1 MTVMK
6 RCVPFALALGSF
18 LLGDATPKP
27 QETKPCQSP
36 EGEFVIYG
44 KLQNMPDSL
53 VIELS
58 QLDSESMHVITSDTV
73 VAGTFVLRD
82 TITDSKACK
91 LFLSIKEPVLFDAYL
106 NVWVKSGACVHITGE
121 NRLVSLWRVQ
131 SNVPEQRYET
141 AFSLLNLLE
150 RKQQLIYM
158 AEMGE
163 LHSRSLEAYYD
174 QTIAEKEDSLFRL
187 IRLYRD
193 SMALRELHY
202 MKEAPVTPV
211 WLDRYHTYAS
221 FLRWNKD
228 FGHADL
234 IRSLYDRMSESDR
247 ATKIGQIIT
256 DYVNLPPQVNIGD
269 QMLDGDLYDIKGR
282 VRNLSRFKGKCILLN
297 FWSGESPAC
306 MRSFIE
312 LEQIIKQYRSV
323 KVVSICMDPKQ
334 QWIDVVKRNQ
344 LIGSQWN
351 ELKTWRTG
359 LAAAYQVAA
368 LPFYVL
374 ISPEGVVVDMWGG
387 GEYGSTKKRVQKLL
401 SQDLKKMEV
410 DQ

>member
-1 MTVMK
+1 MK
-6 RCVPFALALGSF
+6 KWVSFALVMVCF
-18 LLGDATPKP
+18 LLLSATSKP
-27 QETKPCQSP
+27 QEPKPCQVP

-44 KLQNMPDSL
+44 ELQNMPDSL

-58 QLDSESMHVITSDTV
+58 QLDRESMHVITSDTV

-359 LAAAYQVAA
+359 LAAVYQVAA

>member
-1 MTVMK
+1 MKKGASLVLVM
-6 RCVPFALALGSF
+6 GSF
-18 LLGDATPKP
+18 LLLSATSKP
-27 QETKPCQSP
+27 QEPKPCQVP

-44 KLQNMPDSL
+44 ELQNMPDSL

-58 QLDSESMHVITSDTV
+58 QLDRESMHVITSDTV

-247 ATKIGQIIT
+247 ATEIGQIIT

>member
-1 MTVMK
+1 
-6 RCVPFALALGSF
+6 
-18 LLGDATPKP
+18 
-27 QETKPCQSP
+27 
-36 EGEFVIYG
+36 
-44 KLQNMPDSL
+44 MPDSL

-58 QLDSESMHVITSDTV
+58 QLDRESMHVITSDTV

-82 TITDSKACK
+82 TIMDSKACK

-158 AEMGE
+158 AEVGE

-202 MKEAPVTPV
+202 MKEAPVAPV

-247 ATKIGQIIT
+247 MTTAGQMIIA
-256 DYVNLPPQVNIGD
+256 YLNLSKPVNVGD
-269 QMLDGDLYDIKGR
+269 KMVDGDLYDLEGN
-282 VRNLSRFKGKCILLN
+282 VRHLSEFKGKYILLD
-297 FWSGESPAC
+297 FWSQGCGPCLQSFPEIKEVAESYKEDLVIVSINSDP
-306 MRSFIE
+306 RDRWLDFIE
-312 LEQIIKQYRSV
+312 RKGLTG
-323 KVVSICMDPKQ
+323 
-334 QWIDVVKRNQ
+334 N
-344 LIGSQWN
+344 QWN
-351 ELKTWRTG
+351 ELAKEATG
-359 LAAAYQVAA
+359 LAAVYQVTAI
-368 LPFYVL
+368 PHYVM
-374 ISPEGVVVDMWGG
+374 ISPEGVVLDMWKG
-387 GEYGSTKKRVQKLL
+387 YGPGSIKGKVQGW
-401 SQDLKKMEV
+401 LKPDTPKAETEKP
-410 DQ
+410 

>member
-1 MTVMK
+1 MK
-6 RCVPFALALGSF
+6 KWVSFALVMVCF
-18 LLGDATPKP
+18 LLLSATSKP
-27 QETKPCQSP
+27 QEPKPCQVP

-44 KLQNMPDSL
+44 ELQNMPDSL

-58 QLDSESMHVITSDTV
+58 QLDRESMHVITSDTV

-247 ATKIGQIIT
+247 ATEIGQIIT

>member
-1 MTVMK
+1 MK
-6 RCVPFALALGSF
+6 RWVSFALVMVCF
-18 LLGDATPKP
+18 LLLSATSKP
-27 QETKPCQSP
+27 QEPKPCQVP

-44 KLQNMPDSL
+44 ELQNMPDSL

-58 QLDSESMHVITSDTV
+58 QLDRESMHVITSDTV

-247 ATKIGQIIT
+247 ATEIGQIIT

>member
-82 TITDSKACK
+82 TITDSQARK

-121 NRLVSLWRVQ
+121 NRLVPLWRVQ

-158 AEMGE
+158 AEVGE
-163 LHSRSLEAYYD
+163 LHSRSLEVYYD
-174 QTIAEKEDSLFRL
+174 QTISEKEDSLFRL

-202 MKEAPVTPV
+202 MKEAPVAPV
-211 WLDRYHTYAS
+211 WFDRYHTYAS

-247 ATKIGQIIT
+247 ATEIGQIIT

-269 QMLDGDLYDIKGR
+269 QMLDGNLYDIKGR
-282 VRNLSRFKGKCILLN
+282 VRHLSRFKGKCILLN
-297 FWSGESPAC
+297 FWSGESMAC

-312 LEQIIKQYRSV
+312 LEQIIKQYRQV
-323 KVVSICMDPKQ
+323 KVVSIC
-334 QWIDVVKRNQ
+334 N
-344 LIGSQWN
+344 N
-351 ELKTWRTG
+351 G
-359 LAAAYQVAA
+359 L
-368 LPFYVL
+368 
-374 ISPEGVVVDMWGG
+374 MW
-387 GEYGSTKKRVQKLL
+387 SSVIN
-401 SQDLKKMEV
+401 
-410 DQ
+410 

>member
-1 MTVMK
+1 MK
-6 RCVPFALALGSF
+6 RWVPFALALSSF
-18 LLGDATPKP
+18 LLVDATPKP
-27 QETKPCQSP
+27 QETNPCQSP

-53 VIELS
+53 VIKLS

-82 TITDSKACK
+82 TITDSNARK
-91 LFLSIKEPVLFDAYL
+91 LFLSIKEPVLFDIYL
-106 NVWVKSGACVHITGE
+106 TIWVNSGACVHITGE
-121 NRLVSLWRVQ
+121 DRLVPLWRVQ

-150 RKQQLIYM
+150 RKQQLIYK
-158 AEMGE
+158 AEVDK
-163 LHSRSLEAYYD
+163 LHLRPLEAYYD
-174 QTIAEKEDSLFRL
+174 PTISEKEDSLFRL

-193 SMALRELHY
+193 SIRLRELHY

-211 WLDRYHTYAS
+211 WLDRYYTYAS

-282 VRNLSRFKGKCILLN
+282 VRHLSRFKGKCILLD
-297 FWSGESPAC
+297 FWSGESPEC

-312 LEQIIKQYRSV
+312 LEQIIKQYRQV

-374 ISPEGVVVDMWGG
+374 ISPEGVVIDMWGG

-401 SQDLKKMEV
+401 SQDMKKMKV